1 MYKKLATLGII
12 CTVGVL
18 AGCAPQIR
26 PNNDYSV
33 QREAI
38 AGTQKPAPQPLDVG
52 SDQNNQTLANAQAP
66 QQQYGTGVFINAA
79 AAHGKSN
86 GVANAGGTI
95 TFNFDNQPVQAAV
108 KAILG
113 DVLHANYSIGPDVKG

>member
-26 PNNDYSV
+26 PDNDYSL
-33 QREAI
+33 QRQAI
-38 AGTQKPAPQPLDVG
+38 AGTHKPVPQPLDVNAG
-52 SDQNNQTLANAQAP
+52 QNQTLANAEAP

-79 AAHGKSN
+79 AAHGKS
-86 GVANAGGTI
+86 GGIANAGGTI

-113 DVLHANYSIGPDVKG
+113 DVLHAN